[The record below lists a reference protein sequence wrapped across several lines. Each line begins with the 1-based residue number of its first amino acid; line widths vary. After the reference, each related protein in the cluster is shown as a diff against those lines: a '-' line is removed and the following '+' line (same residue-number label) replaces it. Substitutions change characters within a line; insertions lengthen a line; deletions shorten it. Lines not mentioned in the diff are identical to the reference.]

1 MATIDLRQG
10 SGANA
15 NHVSR
20 LSGPGP
26 YKVVRVI
33 DLAEA
38 TTTKGSAL
46 ATADVIQ
53 VMPVPAYTLLHG
65 AIAEVLTVDSSTGA
79 TFDLDVAGGDDFV
92 DGGDLN
98 TLGFVAP
105 GSNGLLPFG
114 ANSVNATSAED
125 AIDMTLIVPGSVVPS
140 DGKVRFTVFMTDVRQ
155 VQEAADV
162 DRDQLA

>member
-15 NHVSR
+15 NHISR

-26 YKVVRVI
+26 YKVTRIV
-33 DLAEA
+33 DFAEA

-53 VMPVPAYTLLHG
+53 VMPVPAHTILHG
-65 AIAEVLTVDSSTGA
+65 AIAEVLTVDTSTGA

-98 TLGFVAP
+98 TLGYVAP
-105 GSNGLLPFG
+105 GTNGLLPFG

-125 AIDMTLIVPGSVVPS
+125 AIDMTLIVPGATVPAN
-140 DGKVRFTVFMTDVRQ
+140 GKVRITAFMTDVRR
-155 VQEAADV
+155 VSEATDV